1 MQLIEQVSDGVAIV
15 EAHGRIDSV
24 TARDLNEKL
33 LALIDSGSTSIV
45 LDLKNIAYISSAGFR
60 VLVIAD
66 RASQRKNGKL
76 ALCEI
81 SGDVMRMFEIGA
93 FSDLFSIYPTRHDAV
108 AGIRE

>member
-33 LALIDSGSTSIV
+33 ITLIDSGTARIV
-45 LDLKNIAYISSAGFR
+45 LDLKNIVYVSSAGFR
-60 VLVIAD
+60 VLVVAD
-66 RASQRKNGKL
+66 RASQRKNGRL

-81 SGDVMRMFEIGA
+81 SGDVMRLFEIGA
-93 FSDLFSIYPTRHDAV
+93 FSDLFSIYPTRHEAV
-108 AGIRE
+108 SGILE